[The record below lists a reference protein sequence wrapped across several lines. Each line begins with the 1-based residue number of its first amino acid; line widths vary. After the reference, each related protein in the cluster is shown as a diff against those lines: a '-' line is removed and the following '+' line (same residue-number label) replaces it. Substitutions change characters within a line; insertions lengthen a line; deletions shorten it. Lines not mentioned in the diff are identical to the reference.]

1 MRRHGKKKALFRGLL
16 KIRWVHLAILTP
28 SYPGTTFAA
37 TELDF
42 RVRDVTGY
50 FLSAI
55 DTPKLLK
62 TNLSNSVYN
71 HKTRSA
77 RRTKNHVD
85 NHSKNPLVAT
95 RAMKIKQNGLLVLVN

>member
-1 MRRHGKKKALFRGLL
+1 MRRHGKKKSPLSGAFQ
-16 KIRWVHLAILTP
+16 KKRWVHIAIITP
-28 SYPGTTFAA
+28 SHPGTTFAA

-62 TNLSNSVYN
+62 TNLGSSMYKQSPL
-71 HKTRSA
+71 KTI
-77 RRTKNHVD
+77 TKQD
-85 NHSKNPLVAT
+85 
-95 RAMKIKQNGLLVLVN
+95 QQD